1 MKALIMLFKLS
12 PIFVLCGLV
21 MSGFDM
27 LMAAPM
33 AFLYAVIVCKITTKR
48 KVMDVMDSAMVNV
61 KKCDYGIFFLYAGL
75 WSSSFL
81 HDHRRRGK
89 CYNGCF
95 KNRNQWK

>member
-48 KVMDVMDSAMVNV
+48 KVMDVMDLSLIHISFIMAFSNSSAVKSIVN
-61 KKCDYGIFFLYAGL
+61 FASLF
-75 WSSSFL
+75 SFEINVAFMNIYPPRL
-81 HDHRRRGK
+81 
-89 CYNGCF
+89 
-95 KNRNQWK
+95 